1 MTDKEILDRLAR
13 EVVAETPDCLD
24 EILARCAALESGK
37 VTPLR
42 APTPKKKKRSV
53 LSGLVA
59 AAAVLALA
67 VGGVGYYGAV
77 TPAGA
82 VTFDV
87 NPSLTMTVNR
97 YGRVLT
103 VDALDADSAAVAAEV
118 DLMGSRMDDAAD
130 ALVSELVQ
138 QGYLSEEQNTVLAS
152 VEEGEGAEALRS
164 RMAAALEHAVES
176 QGIDPAILSQVVE
189 AEENAQ
195 ALAAELG
202 VSPGRALLI
211 NRICAQVSELEPE
224 ALVGLPVNALNVL
237 AESNDVDLGDIESE
251 GAASTAGYVSEKDAL
266 RAALVR
272 CGLGAADVQVVQT
285 RFTVEDGALVLELT
299 LSDGE
304 QTIVCCVD
312 AETADVRGVEGLQE
326 EPEPEPIPT
335 PIPTPSVRPTPKPTP
350 TPIPTPDPTPTPTP
364 TPTPEP
370 VIGEQAALQ
379 AALEYL
385 GLKQS
390 DVAHW
395 KAVLDSSGGQPV
407 YRVQID
413 TWYYF
418 HPRYDVTVD
427 ARTGEVLQV
436 DYIYAG

>member
-37 VTPLR
+37 VTPLH
-42 APTPKKKKRSV
+42 APSPKKKKRSV

-164 RMAAALEHAVES
+164 QMAAVLEHAVES

-326 EPEPEPIPT
+326 EPDPEPILSL
-335 PIPTPSVRPTPKPTP
+335 IH
-350 TPIPTPDPTPTPTP
+350 I
-364 TPTPEP
+364 
-370 VIGEQAALQ
+370 
-379 AALEYL
+379 
-385 GLKQS
+385 
-390 DVAHW
+390 
-395 KAVLDSSGGQPV
+395 
-407 YRVQID
+407 
-413 TWYYF
+413 
-418 HPRYDVTVD
+418 
-427 ARTGEVLQV
+427 
-436 DYIYAG
+436 

>member
-37 VTPLR
+37 VTPLY
-42 APTPKKKKRSV
+42 APKPKKKKRSV

-164 RMAAALEHAVES
+164 RMAAALS
-176 QGIDPAILSQVVE
+176 
-189 AEENAQ
+189 
-195 ALAAELG
+195 
-202 VSPGRALLI
+202 LI
-211 NRICAQVSELEPE
+211 HI
-224 ALVGLPVNALNVL
+224 
-237 AESNDVDLGDIESE
+237 
-251 GAASTAGYVSEKDAL
+251 
-266 RAALVR
+266 
-272 CGLGAADVQVVQT
+272 
-285 RFTVEDGALVLELT
+285 
-299 LSDGE
+299 
-304 QTIVCCVD
+304 
-312 AETADVRGVEGLQE
+312 
-326 EPEPEPIPT
+326 
-335 PIPTPSVRPTPKPTP
+335 
-350 TPIPTPDPTPTPTP
+350 
-364 TPTPEP
+364 
-370 VIGEQAALQ
+370 
-379 AALEYL
+379 
-385 GLKQS
+385 
-390 DVAHW
+390 
-395 KAVLDSSGGQPV
+395 
-407 YRVQID
+407 
-413 TWYYF
+413 
-418 HPRYDVTVD
+418 
-427 ARTGEVLQV
+427 
-436 DYIYAG
+436 

>member
-1 MTDKEILDRLAR
+1 MTTLTDKEILDRLAR

-37 VTPLR
+37 VTQLH
-42 APTPKKKKRSV
+42 APKPKKKKRSV

-67 VGGVGYYGAV
+67 IGGVGYYGAV
-77 TPAGA
+77 TPAGV

-103 VDALDADSAAVAAEV
+103 VDALDADSAAVTAEV
-118 DLMGSRMDDAAD
+118 DLMGNRMDDAAD

-152 VEEGEGAEALRS
+152 VEEGDGAEALRS
-164 RMAAALEHAVES
+164 QMAAALEQAVEA

-211 NRICAQVSELEPE
+211 DRICAQVSELESE

-251 GAASTAGYVSEKDAL
+251 GTASTAGYVSEKDAL

-285 RFTVEDGALVLELT
+285 RFTVADGALVLELT

-312 AETADVRGVEGLQE
+312 AETADVREVEGLPE
-326 EPEPEPIPT
+326 EPEPPVT
-335 PIPTPSVRPTPKPTP
+335 PPPQVIRPVTPA
-350 TPIPTPDPTPTPTP
+350 TPTPTP
-364 TPTPEP
+364 TPTPD
-370 VIGEQAALQ
+370 IGEQAALQ
-379 AALEYL
+379 AALAYL

-395 KAVLDSSGGQPV
+395 EAVLDSSGGQPV